1 MAKRE
6 IIVPEGTKSN
16 PILSPVAKFGN
27 IVFTAGMVG
36 TDPATGQMAGDDIES
51 QGRQVMEN
59 LKAALEAAGTSL
71 DNALKV
77 TGFVSKLEYRT
88 PFNEIYKE
96 YFKDVAPPVRTC
108 IEGYL
113 GEGVLVEVDVVA
125 CIPD

>member
-6 IIVPEGTKSN
+6 IIVPEGTKAN

-36 TDPATGQMAGDDIES
+36 TDPATGKMAGDDIQS
-51 QGRQVMEN
+51 QSRQTMDN

-77 TGFVSKLEYRT
+77 TGFVSKLEDRAA
-88 PFNEIYKE
+88 FNEIYKE
-96 YFKDVAPPVRTC
+96 YFTAAPPVRTC
-108 IEGYL
+108 IEGFL

>member
-6 IIVPEGTKSN
+6 IIQPAGTTPN

-36 TDPATGQMAGDDIES
+36 TDPATGKMAGDTIEA
-51 QGRQVMEN
+51 QGRQTMEN
-59 LKAALEAAGTSL
+59 LKVALEAAGTSL

-96 YFKDVAPPVRTC
+96 YFTGAPPVRTC
-108 IEGYL
+108 IEGFL
-113 GEGVLVEVDVVA
+113 GDGVLVEVDVVA
-125 CIPD
+125 CIPE

>member
-1 MAKRE
+1 MPKRE
-6 IIVPEGTKSN
+6 IIVPEGSRPN
-16 PILSPVAKFGN
+16 PVLSPVAKFGN

-36 TDPATGQMAGDDIES
+36 TDPATGKLAGNDIES
-51 QGRQVMEN
+51 QGRQTMEN

-77 TGFVSKLEYRT
+77 TGFVSKLEDRA
-88 PFNEIYKE
+88 PFNEIYKT
-96 YFKDVAPPVRTC
+96 YFTTPPPVRTC

-113 GEGVLVEVDVVA
+113 GDGVLVEVDVVA

>member
-1 MAKRE
+1 MPKRE
-6 IIVPEGTKSN
+6 IIQPEGTKPN

-36 TDPATGQMAGDDIES
+36 TDPATGKMAGADIQS
-51 QGRQVMEN
+51 QSRQTMEN

-77 TGFVSKLEYRT
+77 TGFVSKLEDRT

-96 YFKDVAPPVRTC
+96 YFTSAPPVRTC